1 MTIVFRND
9 IIYIETISEGDVSM
23 NITIIGR
30 KCNPREDFRTRV
42 EKRLVKVEKLFGED
56 AVAKVTAIVE
66 KNYQA
71 VEVTVNKGGMI
82 FRAEERAENINDALD
97 ECVDSLVRQIR
108 KNKTRLEKK
117 LREVTFEDFNI
128 EEVEEEA
135 TDYLANP
142 DSVTNMMYRRHSGNR
157 STITSMLNNKVR
169 VVKGGSWNDR
179 IYWMQPGTR
188 RYYDQDKSTAWIGFR
203 CAMDRLGSQRLE
215 D

>member
-1 MTIVFRND
+1 LTITPKNV
-9 IIYIETISEGDVSM
+9 IIYIETISKGDVSM

-135 TDYLANP
+135 EFDLIREKTVALKPQSVEEAILQMNLLGHQFYMFLNADTGIVNVVYTRKDSGYGLIVPDY
-142 DSVTNMMYRRHSGNR
+142 D
-157 STITSMLNNKVR
+157 
-169 VVKGGSWNDR
+169 D
-179 IYWMQPGTR
+179 
-188 RYYDQDKSTAWIGFR
+188 
-203 CAMDRLGSQRLE
+203 
-215 D
+215 